1 MCETSEVI
9 GKFLLIKEGEI
20 IESQFTVVVAENDL
34 IMRNIF
40 LDFRVGETIAL
51 GFSTPPEFPEWKL
64 SSDHYHQF
72 LAGQWSGI
80 HKKDLLFLLK
90 NLKKDLIQKQSASAP
105 SAPSAP
111 SDYIDII
118 TCFLCVF
125 FFTIAFSCILITT
138 IVYENEK
145 TNQWIFW

>member
-9 GKFLLIKEGEI
+9 GKFLLIKEKKI

-40 LDFRVGETIAL
+40 LDFRVGKTIAL
-51 GFSTPPEFPEWKL
+51 FFNPAEFPEWKL

-90 NLKKDLIQKQSASAP
+90 NLKKIFVMNARYGAVV
-105 SAPSAP
+105 
-111 SDYIDII
+111 
-118 TCFLCVF
+118 C
-125 FFTIAFSCILITT
+125 
-138 IVYENEK
+138 EN
-145 TNQWIFW
+145 NANML